1 MTSFLGKNLKK
12 IRKKWRYSQ
21 DGFGEIFGL
30 NTGVISTYERDA
42 HEPKTAFFIKL
53 FQLTGIPIQNLLTR
67 EVSDDEIPKR
77 PSAFT
82 ELEPFSVNDPPAM
95 YQKED
100 DEIERH
106 KLMNFYKL
114 VKEVEDLR
122 WELTKIQVELE
133 KLKRKE

>member
-1 MTSFLGKNLKK
+1 
-12 IRKKWRYSQ
+12 
-21 DGFGEIFGL
+21 
-30 NTGVISTYERDA
+30 GVISTYERDA